1 MNKIVFYKE
10 RDFGEKFNVTFEFV
24 KQNWKVLLRYAL
36 YGVLPLAFVGA
47 LSLNSLMQTMFD
59 ATAGNTLPGDE
70 LNYGM
75 LFSYSLLLP
84 ASLVAYIWIGT
95 VVFSMMQFYNAHDEG
110 LQGVTFQELKPYFKR
125 NAWRLFKCGLVG
137 TLICIAFLAIFFAVI
152 ALGAA
157 INSGALI
164 AFFCF
169 LLVVAFFVCFIPLI
183 LVTPTYIFEDISV
196 WQAYVRG
203 FRLGW
208 STWGGIFALGFVLS
222 LLSNV
227 VSFVFVMPWEVCVF
241 VKAIFLESYSGA
253 DVFVGSAAFT
263 IIQYI
268 FGIVMWIGTY
278 LIYDLFFIST
288 GYLYSHAAEKL
299 DDMSVSEGIEH
310 FDEMAD
316 KNKDDEDDDLFK
328 V

>member
-47 LSLNSLMQTMFD
+47 LSLNSLMQTMVD
-59 ATAGNTLPGDE
+59 ATSGNTLPGDE
-70 LNYGM
+70 LNYSM

-84 ASLVAYIWIGT
+84 TSLVAYIWIGT
-95 VVFSMMQFYNAHDEG
+95 VVFSMMQFYNAHEEG

-137 TLICIAFLAIFFAVI
+137 TLVFSTLVVIYVTLMIVIGSVGLAAFMCFLAIAAVI
-152 ALGAA
+152 A
-157 INSGALI
+157 
-164 AFFCF
+164 FC
-169 LLVVAFFVCFIPLI
+169 IPLI

-196 WQAYVRG
+196 WRAYVRG
-203 FRLGW
+203 FHLGW
-208 STWGGIFALGFVLS
+208 NTWGGIFALGFVLS

-241 VKAIFLESYSGA
+241 VKAIFLQAYAGEETFA
-253 DVFVGSAAFT
+253 GSAAFT

-268 FGIVMWIGTY
+268 FGIIMWIGTY

-288 GYLYSHAAEKL
+288 CYLYSHAAEKL
-299 DDMSVSEGIEH
+299 DDMSVGEGIDH
-310 FDEMAD
+310 FEEMAD
-316 KNKDDEDDDLFK
+316 KNQDDDDDDLFK

>member
-24 KQNWKVLLRYAL
+24 KQNWKILLRYAL
-36 YGVLPLAFVGA
+36 YGILPLAFVGA
-47 LSLNSLMQTMFD
+47 LSLNSLMQTMVD
-59 ATAGNTLPGDE
+59 DSSGNSMFSDGLS
-70 LNYGM
+70 NSM
-75 LFSYSLLLP
+75 LFSYALLMP
-84 ASLVAYIWIGT
+84 TSLVAYIWIGT

-110 LQGVTFQELKPYFKR
+110 LQGVTFQELKPSFCR

-137 TLICIAFLAIFFAVI
+137 TMIGIVFLVIFFIVIFWATIHPGAMTAIFYFLAV
-152 ALGAA
+152 AA
-157 INSGALI
+157 G
-164 AFFCF
+164 
-169 LLVVAFFVCFIPLI
+169 VAFGVPLI

-208 STWGGIFALGFVLS
+208 STWGGIFGLGFVLS

-227 VSFVFVMPWEVCVF
+227 VSFVFAMPWEVCIF
-241 VKAIFLESYSGA
+241 VKALFVQAYAGEET
-253 DVFVGSAAFT
+253 FVGSVPFV
-263 IIQYI
+263 ILQYI
-268 FGIVMWIGTY
+268 FGVVMWIGIY
-278 LIYDLFFIST
+278 LIYNLFFIST

-299 DDMSVSEGIEH
+299 DDMSVGQGIDDFE
-310 FDEMAD
+310 EMAD
-316 KNKDDEDDDLFK
+316 KSQDDDDLFK